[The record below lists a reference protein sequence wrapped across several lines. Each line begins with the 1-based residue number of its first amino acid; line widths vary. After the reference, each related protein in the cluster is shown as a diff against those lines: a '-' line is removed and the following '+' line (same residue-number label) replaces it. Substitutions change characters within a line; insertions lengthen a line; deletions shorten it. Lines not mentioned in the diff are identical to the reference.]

1 MEQQQV
7 MDQVKKGM
15 EGAIEYLKQE
25 LRGIR
30 AGRANPSIIEGV
42 SVEVYGSQMHV
53 KELGTITTPEARQL
67 LITPF
72 DINNAGP
79 ICKALDKAN
88 LGVRVALEGKLVRIF
103 FPELD
108 ENRRKDLVKQVHD
121 KKEKCKGTARNVRQ
135 EANKKIKELKGSGV
149 SEDDIKRLEKET
161 QHLTDKAC
169 KEADD
174 LAVHKEKEI
183 MTI

>member
-7 MDQVKKGM
+7 MDQVKTGM
-15 EGAIEYLKQE
+15 AGAIEHLKQE

-30 AGRANPSIIEGV
+30 AGRANPAIIEGV
-42 SVEVYGSQMHV
+42 SVEVYGSQMRV
-53 KELGTITTPEARQL
+53 KEVGTITTPEPRQL

-72 DINNAGP
+72 DVNNAGV
-79 ICKALDKAN
+79 IGKAIEKAN
-88 LGVRVALEGKLVRIF
+88 LGVRVALEGKMVRIF

-108 ENRRKDLVKQVHD
+108 ENRRKDLVKQVHE
-121 KKEKCKGTARNVRQ
+121 KKERCKNTARNVRQ
-135 EANKKIKELKGSGV
+135 DANKRLKDLKGNGV
-149 SEDDIKRLEKET
+149 SEDDVKRLEKEI

-169 KEADD
+169 KDADE
-174 LAVHKEKEI
+174 LAVVKEKEI

>member
-1 MEQQQV
+1 
-7 MDQVKKGM
+7 MDQVNGSM
-15 EGAIEYLKQE
+15 AGAVEHLKQE

-42 SVEVYGSQMHV
+42 LVEVYGSQMRI
-53 KELGTITTPEARQL
+53 KELATITTPESRQL

-79 ICKALDKAN
+79 ICKALEKAN

-108 ENRRKDLVKQVHD
+108 ENRRKDLVKQVHE
-121 KKEKCKGTARNVRQ
+121 KKERCKGAARNVRQ
-135 EANKKIKELKGSGV
+135 DANKKIKELKGSGV
-149 SEDDIKRLEKET
+149 SEDDVKRLEKEI
-161 QHLTDKAC
+161 QHLTDKTC

-174 LAVHKEKEI
+174 LAALKEKEI

>member
-1 MEQQQV
+1 MEEQKV
-7 MDQVKKGM
+7 MDQLKTGM
-15 EGAIEYLKQE
+15 AGAVEHLKQE

-30 AGRANPSIIEGV
+30 AGRANPAIIEIV
-42 SVEVYGSQMHV
+42 SVEVYGSQMRI
-53 KELGTITTPEARQL
+53 KELGTISTPEPRQL

-72 DINNAGP
+72 DVNNAGP
-79 ICKALDKAN
+79 ISKAIEKAN

-108 ENRRKDLVKQVHD
+108 EARRKDLVKQVHE
-121 KKEKCKGTARNVRQ
+121 KKEKCKGAARNVRQ
-135 EANKKIKELKGSGV
+135 DANKKIKDLKGSGV
-149 SEDDIKRLEKET
+149 SEDDIKRLEKEI
-161 QHLTDKAC
+161 QQLTDKTC

-174 LAVHKEKEI
+174 LSATKEKEI

>member
-7 MDQVKKGM
+7 MDQVKNGM
-15 EGAIEYLKQE
+15 TGAIEHLKQE

-30 AGRANPSIIEGV
+30 AGRANPAIVEGV
-42 SVEVYGSQMHV
+42 IVEAYGAQMHV
-53 KELGTITTPEARQL
+53 KELATITTPEPRQL

-72 DINNAGP
+72 DINNAGL
-79 ICKALDKAN
+79 ICKGLEKAN

-108 ENRRKDLVKQVHD
+108 ENRRKDLVKQVHE
-121 KKEKCKGTARNVRQ
+121 KKERCKGASRNVRQ
-135 EANKKIKELKGSGV
+135 DANKKIKDLKGSGV
-149 SEDDIKRLEKET
+149 SEDDIKRLEKEI

-174 LAVHKEKEI
+174 LAAAKEKEI